1 VPSLIQGWASYVI
14 STKEGKTMAKYRV
27 LIDLGWHEANSKS
40 EAIEQAT
47 SKKWQLHQL
56 GYHAVTSEEVIK
68 PSKDYWDK
76 EDQVS
81 HAWATRNDDQYWEH

>member
-1 VPSLIQGWASYVI
+1 VSSLIQGWASYVI

-56 GYHAVTSEEVIK
+56 GYHAITPQEVIK
-68 PSKDYWDK
+68 PPHDYWDK
-76 EDQVS
+76 EEQIN
-81 HAWATRNDDQYWEH
+81 HAWSTRNDDQYWEH